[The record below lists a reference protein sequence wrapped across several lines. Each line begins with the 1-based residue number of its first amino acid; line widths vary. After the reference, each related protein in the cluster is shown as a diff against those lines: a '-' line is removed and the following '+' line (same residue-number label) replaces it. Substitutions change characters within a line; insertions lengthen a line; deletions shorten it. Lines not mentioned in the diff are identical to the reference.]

1 MQTMQGS
8 RTKVPRNLIIEG
20 ESLPVGLDGGGSFL
34 CPCPNGVDLDASDFF
49 FFFFFFDK
57 KVEEFH

>member
-49 FFFFFFDK
+49 FFFWIK
-57 KVEEFH
+57 R